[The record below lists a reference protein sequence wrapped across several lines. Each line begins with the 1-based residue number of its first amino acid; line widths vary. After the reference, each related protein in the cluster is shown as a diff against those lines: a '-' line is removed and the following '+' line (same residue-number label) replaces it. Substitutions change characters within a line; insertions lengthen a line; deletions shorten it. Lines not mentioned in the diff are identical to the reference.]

1 MKKIWIALFIIYA
14 AMLFSS
20 CKKSDG
26 AKNAALVQQVNIK
39 IENVKPSQLVDGIQI
54 AGTVKAIE
62 DASISP
68 EEGGVVKQWVV
79 EKGRAVKKG
88 DIIILLNDDVIKAG
102 YDAAVAQYKMA
113 DLNAQKQKKVFEEQG
128 ISELQYKN
136 LLYARDAAKANAD
149 LMKARFERT
158 KIKSPF
164 NGTVENII
172 PNVGEFAPPG
182 MPIARVVNTSMVK
195 IQAEVPE
202 KFAASLSPGVL
213 ADITFDA
220 LAEET
225 IRGTVSFVGSTVS
238 ASNRTLIV
246 EIVIKN
252 PGGKLKP
259 EMVAKV
265 NLLREVKKNAILID
279 ESLVQLVDRNRRIV
293 YVENSGKAEERQ
305 IEIGGRQ
312 GSQLEVV
319 HGLQIGDRLIVSG
332 FQKLVNGSPVV
343 ITE

>member
-1 MKKIWIALFIIYA
+1 MKKISIVLFTACA

-20 CKKSDG
+20 CKKQAEEKTDAS
-26 AKNAALVQQVNIK
+26 LQRVNIK
-39 IENVKPSQLVDGIQI
+39 IEKVQPSQLIDGIQI

-68 EEGGVVKQWVV
+68 EEGGVVKKWVV
-79 EKGRAVKKG
+79 DKGSTVKKG
-88 DIIILLNDDVIKAG
+88 DIIILLNDEVIKAG
-102 YDAAVAQYKMA
+102 YDAADAQYKIA
-113 DLNAQKQKKVFEEQG
+113 ALNAEKQKKVFEEQG

-136 LLYARDAAKANAD
+136 LLYGRDAAKANAD
-149 LMKARFERT
+149 LMKARYERT
-158 KIKSPF
+158 KIKSPI
-164 NGTVENII
+164 NGVVDNII

-182 MPIARVVNTSMVK
+182 MPIARVVNISTVK

-202 KFAASLSPGVL
+202 RFSGSLSPGIQAIL
-213 ADITFDA
+213 TFDA
-220 LAEET
+220 LAHDT
-225 IRGTVSFVGSTVS
+225 LRGKVSFVGSTVS
-238 ASNRTLIV
+238 SANRSLLV
-246 EIVIKN
+246 EILTQN

-265 NLLREVKKNAILID
+265 NLLREVKKNAILVD
-279 ESLVQLVDRNRRIV
+279 ESIIQLVDRDRRVV

-305 IEIGGRQ
+305 VEIGGRQ
-312 GSQLEVV
+312 GSQLEIVS
-319 HGLQIGDRLIVSG
+319 GLHIGDRLIVTG